1 MKTPFGTSV
10 AAIKLAE
17 MVKDNKKVQRAVGT
31 YFTDY
36 MRMLVAT
43 IGGIKDLQ
51 CKRKALL
58 ILRKHYFETV
68 NSDVSLPSDVK
79 GYLLNAMAAQH
90 KNVQKALLLLYGNIE
105 VRSR

>member
-1 MKTPFGTSV
+1 MKTPFGSSV

-17 MVKDNKKVQRAVGT
+17 MVENNKKVQRTVGT

-58 ILRKHYFETV
+58 ILRKHYFEIV
-68 NSDVSLPSDVK
+68 NRDITLPSKVK
-79 GYLLNAMAAQH
+79 GYLLNAMATQH
-90 KNVQKALLLLYGNIE
+90 KNIHKSIRAVYGKEPNI
-105 VRSR
+105 